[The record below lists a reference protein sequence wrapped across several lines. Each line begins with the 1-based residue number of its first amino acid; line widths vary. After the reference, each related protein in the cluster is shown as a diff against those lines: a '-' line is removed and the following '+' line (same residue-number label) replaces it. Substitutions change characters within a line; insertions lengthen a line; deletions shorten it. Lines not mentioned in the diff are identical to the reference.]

1 MDKNTDSSAFF
12 TIVQRGVWAGSMG
25 WIPMGAIMGHCMS
38 PACVSCRSHQDSK
51 SVQQLQCSHTR
62 IKKAL
67 PIHHLK
73 FQTPFLISRLDF
85 LEVKRFQG

>member
-1 MDKNTDSSAFF
+1 MDKNTDRSAFF

-51 SVQQLQCSHTR
+51 SVQQLQCTHTR

-67 PIHHLK
+67 PIPQTSNTIPDLK
-73 FQTPFLISRLDF
+73 TRLS
-85 LEVKRFQG
+85 